1 MLREKG
7 VTVVE
12 YESYYSFF
20 AEPTTAPCMTIGMM
34 TGLHDEISV
43 ENLGIEQKTEAD
55 GLTMVNMVPEEVK

>member
-12 YESYYSFF
+12 YESHYSFF
-20 AEPTTAPCMTIGMM
+20 AGPTTAPCMTIGMM

-43 ENLGIEQKTEAD
+43 ENIGIEEKTEAD
-55 GLTMVNMVPEEVK
+55 GLTVVNMLPEEVK